1 MVAGLQVQGI
11 ARTRYAVYYVYTEGS
26 FPAERLREIMTA
38 QILKSANA
46 GIKSAN
52 VDKGGVEELCFE
64 QFESTASELL
74 DYVFVEEVASDT
86 ELWDVLYHKVARLL
100 LNFDFFKTPFVFQ
113 VKLVIIDSVAALFRA
128 VHPTG
133 DDGLQI
139 PGTTP

>member
-1 MVAGLQVQGI
+1 MIYDCSQSIIQSSNLGDSSFCKICSGAVGCVVSQVGCAVSQG
-11 ARTRYAVYYVYTEGS
+11 G
-26 FPAERLREIMTA
+26 F
-38 QILKSANA
+38 
-46 GIKSAN
+46 
-52 VDKGGVEELCFE
+52 
-64 QFESTASELL
+64 LL
-74 DYVFVEEVASDT
+74 VQ

-100 LNFDFFKTPFVFQ
+100 LNFDVRLFVVLSLLLSLCQFFKTPFVFQ